1 MKKWLILLL
10 TLAMIFS
17 FAGCGGGES
26 EAPADDPAQQETQT
40 EPEVQE
46 EPEAE
51 EVLDGFAGTKTGK
64 FYSQFADK
72 RMYMEY
78 ETEVEGQQITVITAT
93 DGDKTYSES
102 NIGGETAGVSIID
115 GDVMYTVD
123 HNSKTVIKMALQVD
137 AQTMAADIMEESDIN
152 MDELKTGKRTID
164 GKEYDTEEW
173 HIEGGASIMCFDG
186 DQLAYII
193 GEVEGTEVI
202 MKIVKISNEVDESL
216 FEIPDDYQMM
226 EM

>member
-1 MKKWLILLL
+1 MKKWLILLF
-10 TLAMIFS
+10 TLVMIFS
-17 FAGCGGGES
+17 FAGCGGEES
-26 EAPADDPAQQETQT
+26 EAPADDPVQQEAPA
-40 EPEVQE
+40 EPEE
-46 EPEAE
+46 
-51 EVLDGFAGTKTGK
+51 LDGFAGTKTGK

-72 RMYMEY
+72 KMYMEY
-78 ETEVEGQQITVITAT
+78 ETEVEGQQITAITAT
-93 DGDKTYSES
+93 NGDKTYSES
-102 NIGGETAGVSIID
+102 KIGGDTVGVSIID
-115 GDVMYTVD
+115 GDVMYTID
-123 HNSKTVIKMALQVD
+123 HSSKMVIKMALQAD
-137 AQTMAADIMEESDIN
+137 AQTMAADIMEESDVN
-152 MDELKTGKRTID
+152 MDELKTGKRTVD

-186 DQLAYII
+186 DRLAYII